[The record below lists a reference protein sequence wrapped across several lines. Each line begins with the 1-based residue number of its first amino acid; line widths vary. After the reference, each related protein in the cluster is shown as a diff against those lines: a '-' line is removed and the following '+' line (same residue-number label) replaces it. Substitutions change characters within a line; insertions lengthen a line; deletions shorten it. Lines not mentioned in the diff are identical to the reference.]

1 MDATTGAPNVLLSAL
16 TTSQYTKLSNFP
28 DKPIPPELQPKQ
40 FCLQPN
46 IHDLLAHQ
54 NRIVKPI
61 VGDGNCFFRALSD
74 IIYSSQEHQEH
85 HNLVRTEIVEHIAQ
99 NPTQFA
105 PLLIQKFS
113 IDEHLATIRLP
124 GKWATQVDIQTASE
138 LYGTPL
144 YLYTLTPSTKHYHW
158 LCFTPKSD
166 STPRLTHHIELAHP
180 GRVHFE
186 VDVTTCKPSLTSP
199 QLI

>member
-1 MDATTGAPNVLLSAL
+1 M
-16 TTSQYTKLSNFP
+16 
-28 DKPIPPELQPKQ
+28 
-40 FCLQPN
+40 
-46 IHDLLAHQ
+46 
-54 NRIVKPI
+54 VKPI
-61 VGDGNCFFRALSD
+61 VGDGFRALSD
-74 IIYSSQEHQEH
+74 IIYNSQGH

-105 PLLIQKFS
+105 PVLIQKIS

-124 GKWATQVDIQTASE
+124 GKWATQVEIQAASE

-166 STPRLTHHIELAHP
+166 STPRLTNHIELAHP

-186 VDVTTCKPSLTSP
+186 VVLDVTACKPSLTSP
-199 QLI
+199 QLTGKSVVRPGVKSINTTFLA